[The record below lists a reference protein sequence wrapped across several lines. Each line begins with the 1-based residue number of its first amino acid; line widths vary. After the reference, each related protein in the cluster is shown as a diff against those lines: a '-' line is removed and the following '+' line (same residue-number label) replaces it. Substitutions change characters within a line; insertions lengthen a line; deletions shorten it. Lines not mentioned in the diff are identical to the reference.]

1 MASAT
6 ESRIPVSKATRK
18 KVKALK
24 RAGET
29 YDSLLRKMARQYDP
43 DAVSQSSDVGE
54 TANTQG

>member
-29 YDSLLRKMARQYDP
+29 YDSLLSKMADQYDP
-43 DAVSQSSDVGE
+43 DAVSQTSDGGE
-54 TANTQG
+54 TANT